1 MQETLHDHHTSISIA
16 VTISNLRF
24 AYDFDLMGGTNT
36 ELQNLISRPGF
47 MKEQKHT
54 RNRSER

>member
-54 RNRSER
+54 R